1 MVKIAI
7 VPKAIYRFNA
17 LSIKL
22 PITLYRELEQN
33 LKICLKTQKTL
44 NRKGVLR
51 EMALEESGSLNSD
64 ILSGYRDNLKITLY
78 GVEGLGD
85 G

>member
-1 MVKIAI
+1 
-7 VPKAIYRFNA
+7 
-17 LSIKL
+17 
-22 PITLYRELEQN
+22 
-33 LKICLKTQKTL
+33 
-44 NRKGVLR
+44 
-51 EMALEESGSLNSD
+51 MALEESGSLNSD